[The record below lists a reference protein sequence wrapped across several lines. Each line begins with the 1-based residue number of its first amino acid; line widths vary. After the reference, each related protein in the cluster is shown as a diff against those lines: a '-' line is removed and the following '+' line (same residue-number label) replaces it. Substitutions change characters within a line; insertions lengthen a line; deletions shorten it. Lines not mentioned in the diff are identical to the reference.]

1 MICASLVRLFVFCT
15 WNPPGASF
23 QLPEAPWGFNPS
35 LHHHPDRA
43 RFGGQAVAPPL
54 TCYVTSGK
62 PAHHFQRL
70 PILRAAVD
78 VKWDGVCNHWVQR
91 PAHGGDRRMEMKT
104 ETLDCSCSPHND
116 YFKRLSPS
124 RSRPQLSVS
133 ADCLESKLKPTS
145 MISTS
150 FLLLSPPPPYHPY
163 TFSGCF

>member
-1 MICASLVRLFVFCT
+1 MPAWLGFSFFAREIHLGPVFSSPRLREASIPPSTITPTEPGLGARQWLRHSLAMWPRASL
-15 WNPPGASF
+15 
-23 QLPEAPWGFNPS
+23 
-35 LHHHPDRA
+35 
-43 RFGGQAVAPPL
+43 
-54 TCYVTSGK
+54 
-62 PAHHFQRL
+62 HHFQRL